1 MTHWS
6 LLGRRVL
13 AIGRDLAPLARGP
26 LFGSVFEI
34 AEVGRLTELTPGG
47 ADIVLIDVDGAEP
60 EALMAAIAALGTL
73 AAAPPVLLLGARAP
87 GGLVRAVLRLKH
99 SDMLEAPY
107 TDDQLQAAVYGLL
120 DAAGAE
126 PPSPPRRSRCWSLLG
141 AVGGA
146 GATTLAVEIAHALA
160 SRSRADRS
168 VCLVDLNLADGA
180 ASAYLGAVPSMGL
193 AEFGPT
199 AERMD
204 AALLAAF
211 ATPISKG
218 LDLLACPRDPLA
230 FDKISREAVL
240 RILEIACEA
249 YSVVIVDLPRHRQ
262 PWTLEVLR
270 GSDEV
275 VVVSELTVPALL
287 AARALS
293 DELEPELLMGAKP
306 RIVLNRLASRM
317 FGLAPSLAE
326 AERALQRKADGA
338 VSSDWEAA
346 AASVN
351 LGGAISHHRPKS
363 KIVRDVTGLVDRL
376 LIEAERDPK
385 LTPRAA

>member
-1 MTHWS
+1 VPVH
-6 LLGRRVL
+6 RREQL
-13 AIGRDLAPLARGP
+13 SPGTELRGP
-26 LFGSVFEI
+26 AIVEQPDTTTVI
-34 AEVGRLTELTPGG
+34 YPGH
-47 ADIVLIDVDGAEP
+47 
-60 EALMAAIAALGTL
+60 
-73 AAAPPVLLLGARAP
+73 
-87 GGLVRAVLRLKH
+87 RAVVDSLGNIVIEVPAVA
-99 SDMLEAPY
+99 EARDRQVP
-107 TDDQLQAAVYGLL
+107 TSPGVASL
-120 DAAGAE
+120 D
-126 PPSPPRRSRCWSLLG
+126 P
-141 AVGGA
+141 V
-146 GATTLAVEIAHALA
+146 
-160 SRSRADRS
+160 
-168 VCLVDLNLADGA
+168 
-180 ASAYLGAVPSMGL
+180 
-193 AEFGPT
+193 
-199 AERMD
+199 
-204 AALLAAF
+204 
-211 ATPISKG
+211 
-218 LDLLACPRDPLA
+218 
-230 FDKISREAVL
+230 
-240 RILEIACEA
+240 
-249 YSVVIVDLPRHRQ
+249 
-262 PWTLEVLR
+262 TLEVLR